1 MIATSAKTLQLGN
14 DRIADLQ
21 QSLRD
26 ALSGAALD
34 GWNQARERLAARPDA
49 QTLML
54 LSGPCRRQL
63 GDAPVSGLPWNIA
76 GLARALLLAQA
87 LAADAGPGREP
98 LLQRYFEW
106 GDDQEKA
113 AALRALDWL
122 DGHGACLELALF
134 AGRTNS
140 CEVFAALALHNP
152 YPARHYPT
160 RAFQLLML
168 KGVGM
173 ELDLRHV
180 EGLAPRRSRELNQL
194 ALDMLEERLAAD
206 RPAPPGISHL
216 LAWPLLEPEQ
226 VQRLDAHHRQGRLP
240 IGWLPGDFPFQR

>member
-1 MIATSAKTLQLGN
+1 MTTPLQLGT
-14 DRIADLQ
+14 DRIADLRQ
-21 QSLRD
+21 NLLD
-26 ALSGAALD
+26 ELSGASLD
-34 GWNQARERLAARPDA
+34 WWNQAQQRLAAQPDA

-54 LSGPCRRQL
+54 LSGPCRRQV
-63 GDAPVSGLPWNIA
+63 GDAPMPGLPWTRA

-87 LAADAGPGREP
+87 LEADAGPGREA
-98 LLQRYFEW
+98 LLQRYFDW

-152 YPARHYPT
+152 YPARHYPE
-160 RAFQLLML
+160 RAFHLLML

-173 ELDLRHV
+173 ELDLRQV
-180 EGLAPRRSRELNQL
+180 AGLAPRRGPALDQL

-206 RPAPPGISHL
+206 RPAPPGIAHL
-216 LAWPLLEPEQ
+216 LAWQQLDAEQ
-226 VQRLDAHHRQGRLP
+226 LQRLAEHQRQGRLP
-240 IGWLPGDFPFQR
+240 PGWRPSDFPLRT